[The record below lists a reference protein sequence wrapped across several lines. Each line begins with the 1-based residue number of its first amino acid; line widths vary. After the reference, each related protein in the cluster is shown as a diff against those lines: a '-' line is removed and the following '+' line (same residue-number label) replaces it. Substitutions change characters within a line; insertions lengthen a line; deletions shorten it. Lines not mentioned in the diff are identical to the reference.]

1 MDNIVEEASCN
12 ALIMDS
18 GRVAEAKLIFKYQ
31 GIRFFD
37 YDDDED
43 GYFQIR
49 TIASLGKGKR
59 SGGWVIV
66 CDTMPDEERA
76 HDAMIPPT
84 TQNLKKKGSSQ
95 IPHQCHP
102 PRNDKS
108 SASNSR
114 HHAISTFK
122 QSGEFAFIHFFESLV
137 KN

>member
-1 MDNIVEEASCN
+1 MD
-12 ALIMDS
+12 
-18 GRVAEAKLIFKYQ
+18 AKLILKYQ
-31 GIRFFD
+31 GIRF
-37 YDDDED
+37 YNDDDEH

-59 SGGWVIV
+59 SGGLVIV
-66 CDTMPDEERA
+66 CATMPDEDRA

-84 TQNLKKKGSSQ
+84 TQNLKKKGSRQ
-95 IPHQCHP
+95 IPHQYHP

-114 HHAISTFK
+114 HHAVSTFK
-122 QSGEFAFIHFFESLV
+122 QAGESAFIHFFESLV

>member
-18 GRVAEAKLIFKYQ
+18 GRVAEAKLILKYQ

-66 CDTMPDEERA
+66 CDDTMPDEDRA

-84 TQNLKKKGSSQ
+84 TQNLKKKGSRQ

-114 HHAISTFK
+114 HNAISTFK
-122 QSGEFAFIHFFESLV
+122 QSGEFAFIHFLSRM
-137 KN
+137 